1 MNKKIYIDDF
11 IVWQESTDEKL
22 PDVSFIPPMVRR
34 RMSDMEKIAVGL
46 AGKIAPNDTNYT
58 TVFASQF
65 GEWGQTLR
73 LIRQFFDENEMSPA
87 GFSNSVHNAGAG
99 MFSLITKNTNCYTAI
114 AGGKDTLEMAILK
127 ALTEKTNVMVVFAG
141 EHAPDMYAPLLDWQ
155 HNAFGIALMIKT
167 DGTHEIKTSNGDK
180 NAEILTFEKMADFLN
195 DKSDCITTKNWI
207 MKK

>member
-22 PDVSFIPPMVRR
+22 PDVSFVPPMVRR

-87 GFSNSVHNAGAG
+87 GFSNSVHNAAAG
-99 MFSLITKNTNCYTAI
+99 MFSLITQNTNCYTAI
-114 AGGKDTLEMAILK
+114 AAGKDTLEMAILK

-141 EHAPDMYAPLLDWQ
+141 EHAPDMYKPLLNRSY
-155 HNAFGIALMIKT
+155 NAFGLAFMIKT
-167 DGTHEIKTSNGDK
+167 NGKREIKTSNGDK
-180 NAEILTFEKMADFLN
+180 NAETLTFEKMADFLN

>member
-11 IVWQESTDEKL
+11 IVWQESTDERL

-99 MFSLITKNTNCYTAI
+99 MFSLITQNTNCYTAI
-114 AGGKDTLEMAILK
+114 AAGKDTLEMAILK

-141 EHAPDMYAPLLDWQ
+141 EHSPDMYKPLLNRS
-155 HNAFGIALMIKT
+155 HNAFGIAFMIKT
-167 DGTHEIKTSNGDK
+167 DGTHEIKISNGDK
-180 NAEILTFEKMADFLN
+180 NAETLTFEKMADFLN